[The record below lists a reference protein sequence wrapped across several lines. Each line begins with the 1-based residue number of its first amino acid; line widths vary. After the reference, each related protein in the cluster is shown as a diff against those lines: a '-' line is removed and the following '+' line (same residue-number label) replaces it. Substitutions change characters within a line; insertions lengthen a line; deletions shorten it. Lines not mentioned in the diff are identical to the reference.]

1 MYGKCQLVYKI
12 MKISFK
18 FPLDIFEFSQE
29 INELQNEK
37 GEITSDYNF
46 TENYETNNVSRY
58 YEEINREQNYIDSH
72 PHIKLVQIPGQSRVE
87 YLSDEGKIVQQ
98 LSSVHLYK
106 KIYLFKPLIPKTK
119 YFSSSLD
126 IIEYSPFNSPL
137 FKLNKAHT
145 NSHNK
150 DNRRALYFTINPGNF
165 YLIKLFNIIG
175 YKPYI
180 FYDYTEFEYIPLLV
194 QIFFHIPLIL
204 TAIIFIIVILTFDPE
219 FNIELIRNEI
229 EKLPEIEYTENIN
242 SKECTICLE
251 SFILK
256 DKMRVLPC
264 NHCFHTSCIDNWL
277 LTSLNCPICRKSVSK
292 LTEIPEY
299 EIYRNINY
307 I

>member
-1 MYGKCQLVYKI
+1 

-137 FKLNKAHT
+137 FKLNKAT

-150 DNRRALYFTINPGNF
+150 DNSRALYFTINPGNF
-165 YLIKLFNIIG
+165 YLIKIG
-175 YKPYI
+175 RAH
-180 FYDYTEFEYIPLLV
+180 V
-194 QIFFHIPLIL
+194 
-204 TAIIFIIVILTFDPE
+204 
-219 FNIELIRNEI
+219 
-229 EKLPEIEYTENIN
+229 
-242 SKECTICLE
+242 
-251 SFILK
+251 
-256 DKMRVLPC
+256 
-264 NHCFHTSCIDNWL
+264 
-277 LTSLNCPICRKSVSK
+277 
-292 LTEIPEY
+292 
-299 EIYRNINY
+299 
-307 I
+307 

>member
-1 MYGKCQLVYKI
+1 
-12 MKISFK
+12 MKITFK

-29 INELQNEK
+29 VDELQK
-37 GEITSDYNF
+37 GEITSDSNF
-46 TENYETNNVSRY
+46 TENYETNSVSRY
-58 YEEINREQNYIDSH
+58 YEEINREQNYINSH
-72 PHIKLVQIPGQSRVE
+72 THIKLIQIPSQSQVE
-87 YLSDEGKIVQQ
+87 YLSDEGKIVRQ
-98 LSSVHLYK
+98 LSSVHLHK

-126 IIEYSPFNSPL
+126 ITEYSPFNLHL
-137 FKLNKAHT
+137 FKSKKPYVSSYNK
-145 NSHNK
+145 NN
-150 DNRRALYFTINPGNF
+150 NQILYFTTTPGNF
-165 YLIKLFNIIG
+165 YLIKLFNIMG
-175 YKPYI
+175 YKPYV

-204 TAIIFIIVILTFDPE
+204 TAIIIIVVILTFDPE
-219 FNIELIRNEI
+219 FNIELIRSEI
-229 EKLPEIEYTENIN
+229 EKLPEIEYTENID

-264 NHCFHTSCIDNWL
+264 NHYFHTSCIDNWL

>member
-98 LSSVHLYK
+98 LSSVYLYK

-150 DNRRALYFTINPGNF
+150 DNSRALYFTINPGNF